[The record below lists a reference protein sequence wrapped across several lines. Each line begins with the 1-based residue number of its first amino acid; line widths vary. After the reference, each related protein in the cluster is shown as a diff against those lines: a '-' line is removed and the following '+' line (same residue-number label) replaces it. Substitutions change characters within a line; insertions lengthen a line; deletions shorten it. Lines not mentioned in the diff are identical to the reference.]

1 MNGHEKTKRFRKRSV
16 AAAGKSAGIFKISRF
31 ANHASL

>member
-1 MNGHEKTKRFRKRSV
+1 MNGHEKTKRFRKRL
-16 AAAGKSAGIFKISRF
+16 AAATGKSAGIFKISRF